1 MRSLLCYV
9 FYCLAVFALIS
20 AAYYFMGLTSF
31 SNGWLACGRCV

>member
-9 FYCLAVFALIS
+9 FYCLAVLLLS
-20 AAYYFMGLTSF
+20 ARLCFLDLTSF